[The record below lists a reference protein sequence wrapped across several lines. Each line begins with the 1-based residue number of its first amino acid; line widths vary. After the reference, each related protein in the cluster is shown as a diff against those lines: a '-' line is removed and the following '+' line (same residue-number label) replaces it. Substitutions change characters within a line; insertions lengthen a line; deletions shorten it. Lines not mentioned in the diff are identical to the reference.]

1 MATQFDY
8 TSAANIP
15 ILQQEIEADAG
26 ITTAIDFIV
35 VDGTS
40 LSIHFV
46 TDLSG
51 GEITA
56 LDAVVAA
63 HTGIPSVEPGAEEPP
78 PGGVDEDDP
87 LALTAIHDR
96 QFVDAVSEAETN
108 SESYVDLDSMTLT
121 TREIAVDVLGS
132 YQIWFTCIFDI
143 MNDNETG
150 DFRLLIDG
158 VEEASGTFNVED
170 DGGQGQVATLHY
182 QADCLADAK
191 EIKIQFKPSDDD
203 WPVKVSR
210 RSLMIDGISQA
221 TVLTS

>member
-8 TSAANIP
+8 TNEANIP
-15 ILQQEIEADAG
+15 LLQQEIEADAG

-35 VDGTS
+35 VDGTA

-63 HTGIPSVEPGAEEPP
+63 HTGVPSVEPGVDEPP
-78 PGGVDEDDP
+78 PAGVDEDDP

-96 QFVDAVSEAETN
+96 QFVAATSEVETN

-121 TREIAVDVLGS
+121 TFDIGVLGS

-143 MNDNETG
+143 QNDNETG
-150 DFRLLIDG
+150 DFRLLVDG

-182 QADCLADAK
+182 QADNLATAK
-191 EIKIQFKPSDDD
+191 EIKIQFKTSEDDA
-203 WPVKVSR
+203 PVTVSR